1 MKNMLRILPIFE
13 VRSISIR
20 RHLSKR
26 QPACIFFMLRFV
38 PAERRFN
45 MANYFNAEKYPDP
58 TAYTAI
64 KNIEKQE
71 KLKPKSKQKQKIRS
85 EEAK

>member
-1 MKNMLRILPIFE
+1 
-13 VRSISIR
+13 
-20 RHLSKR
+20 
-26 QPACIFFMLRFV
+26 MLRFV

-45 MANYFNAEKYPDP
+45 FNSEKYPDP

-71 KLKPKSKQKQKIRS
+71 KLKTKSKKKQKIRI

>member
-1 MKNMLRILPIFE
+1 
-13 VRSISIR
+13 
-20 RHLSKR
+20 
-26 QPACIFFMLRFV
+26 
-38 PAERRFN
+38 

-71 KLKPKSKQKQKIRS
+71 KLKPKSKKKQKIRS

>member
-1 MKNMLRILPIFE
+1 MYRLKLKAQRGTVSEIWRN
-13 VRSISIR
+13 
-20 RHLSKR
+20 
-26 QPACIFFMLRFV
+26 C
-38 PAERRFN
+38 N
-45 MANYFNAEKYPDP
+45 MANYFNSEKYPDP

-71 KLKPKSKQKQKIRS
+71 KLKPKSKKKQKIRS

>member
-1 MKNMLRILPIFE
+1 MCHLKQKAQRGTVSGIWRINMT
-13 VRSISIR
+13 
-20 RHLSKR
+20 
-26 QPACIFFMLRFV
+26 
-38 PAERRFN
+38 
-45 MANYFNAEKYPDP
+45 NYFNSEKYPDP

>member
-1 MKNMLRILPIFE
+1 MYRLKQRVQRGTVSGIWRI
-13 VRSISIR
+13 
-20 RHLSKR
+20 
-26 QPACIFFMLRFV
+26 
-38 PAERRFN
+38 N
-45 MANYFNAEKYPDP
+45 MANYFNSEKYPDP

-71 KLKPKSKQKQKIRS
+71 KLKPKSKKKQKIRS